1 MQTTTVTTGPS
12 LGLAMHLKLSKK
24 KKNSK
29 REGKQVKTSQ
39 Y

>member
-1 MQTTTVTTGPS
+1 MFEKLIKIEMVHEYVIYTEEE
-12 LGLAMHLKLSKK
+12 KLSKK

-29 REGKQVKTSQ
+29 R